1 MSDKGSKQKKL
12 KKPAELTN
20 RTPSLRVATLPE
32 NTNHRGDIFGGW
44 LQSQMD
50 LAGAAFAWE
59 ETGCNIATRFAET
72 SFEQPIY
79 VGDIVE
85 FYTEK
90 KKTGKTSITVSIDV
104 WALRRVKRE
113 YAKVASGEYTY
124 VAIDKSRNPMPIPK

>member
-1 MSDKGSKQKKL
+1 MSAKDTKRKGL
-12 KKPAELTN
+12 KAPKEIKGK
-20 RTPSLRVATLPE
+20 TPSLRVATLPE

-50 LAGAAFAWE
+50 LAGAAHVWE

-72 SFEQPIY
+72 SFEKPIY

-85 FYTEK
+85 FYTNTK
-90 KKTGKTSITVSIDV
+90 KVGKTSITVSIDV

-124 VAIDKSRNPMPIPK
+124 VAIDKERNPVHIPS